1 METSSTIGVGEGSI
15 NDRLCFSGLTITITM
30 PKKRQEKMMKKLG
43 AWLGVGGHAEGHA
56 EEKAEGYHM
65 DGQKFPRF
73 SSTPKFPNQNS
84 LAK

>member
-1 METSSTIGVGEGSI
+1 MFLRVNYHYNNTQKETGEDDEEVG
-15 NDRLCFSGLTITITM
+15 GLV
-30 PKKRQEKMMKKLG
+30 G
-43 AWLGVGGHAEGHA
+43 GGGGHAEGHA